1 MFCHLNI
8 TPDRKKSPY
17 HNIYGCFGVY
27 DTTWTRLDVT
37 VLVISVMVRKVS
49 SFECIKF

>member
-27 DTTWTRLDVT
+27 DTTSDF
-37 VLVISVMVRKVS
+37 SDGEES
-49 SFECIKF
+49 IKFWMYQILMLLYW